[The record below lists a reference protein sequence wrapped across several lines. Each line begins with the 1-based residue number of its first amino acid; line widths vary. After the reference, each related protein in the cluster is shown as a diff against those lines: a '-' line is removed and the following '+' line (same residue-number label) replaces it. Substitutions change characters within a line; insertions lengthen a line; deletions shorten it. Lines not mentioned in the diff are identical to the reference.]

1 MAHRIIIFVVPWPTA
16 FLCHGDMQKSHGM
29 VAHMA
34 HRNWWLSKALKY
46 QRWYQSKTIMN
57 HFPYFGPLWCSHWR
71 IMFVFYLILDYKIKL
86 IVLNSIFLWNLNMQ
100 FVLWKSM
107 FKCTISDIKVNR
119 FHFSAVF
126 GLLLGHTSF
135 TYTLYYE
142 NYDDC
147 TGMYLVYQ
155 VLLRPSL
162 MLDHFE
168 EL

>member
-1 MAHRIIIFVVPWPTA
+1 
-16 FLCHGDMQKSHGM
+16 
-29 VAHMA
+29 
-34 HRNWWLSKALKY
+34 
-46 QRWYQSKTIMN
+46 
-57 HFPYFGPLWCSHWR
+57 
-71 IMFVFYLILDYKIKL
+71 MFEGTTSGV
-86 IVLNSIFLWNLNMQ
+86 
-100 FVLWKSM
+100 
-107 FKCTISDIKVNR
+107 KVNG

-126 GLLLGHTSF
+126 GFHQCLLLGHTSF